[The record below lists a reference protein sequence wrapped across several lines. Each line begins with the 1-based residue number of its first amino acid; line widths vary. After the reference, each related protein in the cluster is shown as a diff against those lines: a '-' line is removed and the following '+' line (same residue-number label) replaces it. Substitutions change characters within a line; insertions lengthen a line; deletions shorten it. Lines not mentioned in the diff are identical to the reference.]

1 MKKIILNLIKKSI
14 NKKLF
19 NYIKTNFEI
28 RKRSKFLIELRDNI
42 LNYYQGISLDAETK
56 EVIDY
61 LQSNPVSIFP
71 YDFSKDYLVEDILV
85 YNDDTNGLNYVVHQG
100 KNMYFKRS
108 MSVTSIKSLYRGLL
122 LDQDMNS
129 PHLYLKEN
137 FNLTPNDV
145 IADIGSAE
153 GNFSLS
159 NIEKVKKVYLF
170 ESDKEWIEALEA
182 TFRPWKDKVIII
194 NKYVTNYDSNETL
207 NINSFY
213 ENNPDITFFKVDIE
227 GEEQNF
233 LNACSELFE
242 SDKNLKIAICT
253 YHKENDFED
262 FSKQLTDWGF
272 VTEHSRGFMIFL
284 YDPTIK
290 APFIRRGLIR
300 ATKQTIIS

>member
-1 MKKIILNLIKKSI
+1 MKKTLLNVIKNNI

-19 NYIKTNFEI
+19 NYIKTNIEI
-28 RKRSKFLIELRDNI
+28 RKRSKFLNELKTNI
-42 LNYYQGISLDAETK
+42 LNYYQGNSLDAEKK

-61 LQSNPVSIFP
+61 LQSNPVCVFP
-71 YDFSKDYLVEDILV
+71 YEFSKDYLVEDILV
-85 YNDDTNGLNYVVHQG
+85 SNDDINGLNYVVHEG
-100 KNMYFKRS
+100 KKMYFKRS

-122 LDQDMNS
+122 IDQDMNS
-129 PHLYLKEN
+129 PHLYLTEN
-137 FNLTPNDV
+137 FNLNSNDV

-182 TFRPWKDKVIII
+182 TFLPWKDKVVII
-194 NKYVTNYDSNETL
+194 NKYVTNYDSYETL

-213 ENNPDITFFKVDIE
+213 ENHSDITFFKVDIE

-242 SDKNLKIAICT
+242 SEKNLKIAICT
-253 YHKENDFED
+253 YHKENDFVD
-262 FSKQLTDWGF
+262 FSKQLTEWGF

-284 YDPTIK
+284 FDPNIK
-290 APFIRRGLIR
+290 APFLRRGLIR
-300 ATKQTIIS
+300 ATKQTMIS